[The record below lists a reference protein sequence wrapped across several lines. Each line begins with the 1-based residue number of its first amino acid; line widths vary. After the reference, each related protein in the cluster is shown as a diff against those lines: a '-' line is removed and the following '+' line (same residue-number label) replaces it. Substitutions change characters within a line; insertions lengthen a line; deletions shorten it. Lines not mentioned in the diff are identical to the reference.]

1 MKIQKQ
7 FRATPKIEIT
17 DPNAGLKPLSSGDK
31 AADRTQVA
39 ALAAQIA
46 ELQTMLYAEG
56 DRKLLIVL
64 QGMDTSGKDGTVS
77 GVFSAVN
84 PMGIKIV
91 SFKAPDPVER
101 RHDYLWRVHLQV
113 PQAGEI
119 AVFNRSHY
127 EDVLITRVHELI
139 DQKECER
146 RYAQI
151 RDFERMLTETGT
163 TLLKFFL
170 HISKDEQKLRL
181 QQRIDDPAKHW
192 KFDPQDLIERTYW
205 ERYQALYGD
214 AIRAT
219 DTDAAPWHIIPA
231 NSKTHR
237 NLAVAGIV
245 LATLQDMKLTF
256 PPAKPELNGLVIV

>member
-7 FRATPKIEIT
+7 FRATSKTEIT
-17 DPNAGLKPLSSGDK
+17 DAGAALKPLSSGDK
-31 AADRTQVA
+31 IADRAQVV

-46 ELQTMLYAEG
+46 EQQNMLYAG
-56 DRKLLIVL
+56 ATRKLLIVL
-64 QGMDTSGKDGTVS
+64 QGTDTSGKDGVVN
-77 GVFSAVN
+77 GVFSHIN
-84 PMGIKIV
+84 PQGIRVV
-91 SFKAPDPVER
+91 SFKAPDALER
-101 RHDYLWRVHLQV
+101 RHDYLWRIHQQV
-113 PQAGEI
+113 PQQGEI
-119 AVFNRSHY
+119 VVFNRSHY
-127 EDVLITRVHELI
+127 EDVLITRVHNWITQE
-139 DQKECER
+139 ECER

-181 QQRIDDPAKHW
+181 QQRVDDPEKHW
-192 KFDPQDLIERTYW
+192 KFDPQDLAERSHW
-205 ERYQALYGD
+205 ARYQQLYMD

-237 NLAVAGIV
+237 NLAISGIV
-245 LATLQDMKLTF
+245 LAALQDMKLRF
-256 PPAKPELNGLVIV
+256 PPAKPELTGLVVV

>member
-7 FRATPKIEIT
+7 FRASPKVLIT
-17 DPNAGLKPLSSGDK
+17 DADAALKPLSSGDK
-31 AADRTQVA
+31 LADQAEVA
-39 ALAAQIA
+39 ALSAQIA
-46 ELQTMLYAEG
+46 EQQNMLYASA
-56 DRKLLIVL
+56 DKKLLIVL
-64 QGMDTSGKDGTVS
+64 QGTDTSGKDGTVNA
-77 GVFSAVN
+77 VFNGVN
-84 PMGIKIV
+84 PQGIRVV
-91 SFKAPDPVER
+91 SFKAPDTVER
-101 RHDYLWRVHLQV
+101 RHDYLWRIHGQV
-113 PQAGEI
+113 PQQGEI

-127 EDVLITRVHELI
+127 EDVLITRVHDWI

-151 RDFERMLTETGT
+151 RDFERMLAETGT

-170 HISKDEQKLRL
+170 HISKDEQKRRL
-181 QQRIDDPAKHW
+181 QQRVDDPAKHW
-192 KFDPQDLIERTYW
+192 KFDPQDLVERAHW
-205 ERYQALYGD
+205 DRYQQLYGD

-245 LATLQDMKLTF
+245 LAALQDMKLKF
-256 PPAKPELNGLVIV
+256 PPAKAELNGLVVS